1 MTAPVRDREG
11 ELPEQQAAR
20 WIGLMKPVPLL
31 ALAWSF
37 FQIAIWWFKDITL
50 IVQYAGH
57 VSSAVAVSL
66 LATGEKSENA
76 SWRWLNRALALVAL
90 VPPVYMAVDAHRLIF
105 RVSGLDPVLIGD
117 YLCGIALIV
126 LLFEASRR
134 VLGWGM
140 CIIVALFIAYQLLGI
155 YLPPPFGHNQ
165 AGLGLFVDQQ
175 FLTLEGL
182 FGIPTGVSVRVVF
195 YFILFAAVF
204 EAYGGGRM
212 IIDLALAATGR
223 STGGP
228 AKAAIVGSA
237 MMGMVSGSAVANVM
251 AVGIFTIPLMKRA
264 GYPARFA
271 GAVEAVGST
280 GGQLMPPVMG
290 AGAFVMA
297 DFLRIPYS
305 TVIIAAVLPALFYYL
320 ALFLAVDF
328 KARLARLA
336 TMPRSEI
343 PEVRRILRE
352 RGHLL
357 LPLLWLTILI
367 VGGHGISDAC
377 LQAIAATI
385 VIGSLRSTTRQSLFS
400 LAQSLSLGAQ
410 RSVSVAL
417 PCALAGIIVGVIAF
431 TGLGTKFTG
440 FVVDVSAGSTVA
452 IVLLAMIAT
461 LILGCGMPTT
471 SAYIMGAVLLAP
483 ALIAV
488 GVTPLVAHMFVFYF
502 AILSM
507 ITPPVALAAYAAAA
521 IAESP
526 PNATGWEAALLGIPV
541 LIIPL
546 IFFGR
551 PSLLLIGSASEIT
564 VSAMLTFA
572 AVVALSGM
580 TIGWLIRPL
589 AIWQRLLLGILGV
602 GTVVPMHDLAHI
614 AVAALLAVVAL
625 LVVQRSRFRKAALEG
640 RSEGRPPTARASCDE
655 NRSA

>member
-1 MTAPVRDREG
+1 MATTVRDREG

-20 WIGLMKPVPLL
+20 WSGLLKPVPLL
-31 ALAWSF
+31 ALAWTI
-37 FQIAIWWFKDITL
+37 FQVAIWWFNDIPL

-57 VSSAVAVSL
+57 VSFAVAVTL
-66 LATGEKSENA
+66 LATGEKSDRPV
-76 SWRWLNRALALVAL
+76 WRWANRMLAVVAL
-90 VPPVYMAVDAHRLIF
+90 LPAVYLAADAHRVIF
-105 RVSGLDPVLIGD
+105 RVSGLDPVLIVD
-117 YLCGIALIV
+117 YACAFALIV

-140 CIIVALFIAYQLLGI
+140 CIIAALFIAYQLFGTF
-155 YLPPPFGHNQ
+155 LPPPFGHNQ
-165 AGLGLFVDQQ
+165 AGIGLFIDQQ
-175 FLTLEGL
+175 FLTLDGL

-212 IIDLALAATGR
+212 IIDLALAVTGR

-228 AKAAIVGSA
+228 AKAAIIGSA
-237 MMGMVSGSAVANVM
+237 MMGTVSGSAVANVM

-271 GAVEAVGST
+271 AAVEAVGST

-305 TVIIAAVLPALFYYL
+305 AVIIAAVLPALFYYL

-328 KARLARLA
+328 KARLERLGTLA
-336 TMPRSEI
+336 PHEI
-343 PEVRRILRE
+343 PAVRLILKE

-357 LPLLWLTILI
+357 LPLIWLTVLI
-367 VGGHGISDAC
+367 VGGYGIADAC

-385 VIGSLRSTTRQSLFS
+385 VIGSLRSTSRQGVFS
-400 LAQSLSLGAQ
+400 LVQSLSLGAQ
-410 RSVSVAL
+410 RSVAVAL

-452 IVLLAMIAT
+452 IVALSMIAT

-471 SAYIMGAVLLAP
+471 SAYIMGAILLAP
-483 ALIAV
+483 ALIAA
-488 GVTPLVAHMFVFYF
+488 GVTPLVAHMFIFYF

-507 ITPPVALAAYAAAA
+507 ITPPVALAAYAAAG
-521 IAESP
+521 IADTP

-551 PSLLLIGSASEIT
+551 PGLLLIGDA
-564 VSAMLTFA
+564 
-572 AVVALSGM
+572 G
-580 TIGWLIRPL
+580 
-589 AIWQRLLLGILGV
+589 Q
-602 GTVVPMHDLAHI
+602 I
-614 AVAALLAVVAL
+614 AVSP
-625 LVVQRSRFRKAALEG
+625 RSPSQPSSRCR
-640 RSEGRPPTARASCDE
+640 R
-655 NRSA
+655 

>member
-1 MTAPVRDREG
+1 MTARLHDREG
-11 ELPEQQAAR
+11 ELPEAQASR
-20 WIGLMKPVPLL
+20 WRGLLMPVPLV
-31 ALAWSF
+31 ALAWTL
-37 FQIAIWWFKDITL
+37 FQVAIWWFNDIDL
-50 IVQYAGH
+50 NVQYSGH
-57 VSSAVAVSL
+57 VSFAVAVAL
-66 LATGEKSENA
+66 LATGEKRDGA
-76 SWRWLNRALALVAL
+76 AGRWMNRLLAVVAL
-90 VPPVYMAVDAHRLIF
+90 LPTVYLAANAHRITF
-105 RVSGLDPVLIGD
+105 RVSGLDPVLLGD
-117 YLCGIALIV
+117 YVCAIALVV

-140 CIIVALFIAYQLLGI
+140 CVIAGLFIGYQLLGI
-155 YLPPPFGHNQ
+155 FLPPPFGHNQ
-165 AGLGLFVDQQ
+165 AGLGLLVDQQ
-175 FLTLEGL
+175 FLTLEGV

-212 IIDLALAATGR
+212 IIELALALTGR

-237 MMGMVSGSAVANVM
+237 MMGTVSGSAVANVM

-264 GYPARFA
+264 GYPPRFA
-271 GAVEAVGST
+271 AAVEAVGST

-305 TVIIAAVLPALFYYL
+305 AVIVAAVLPALFYYL

-328 KARLARLA
+328 KARLAALGTLSRA
-336 TMPRSEI
+336 EI
-343 PEVRRILRE
+343 PAVRRILAE

-357 LPLLWLTILI
+357 LPLVWLTVLI
-367 VGGHGISDAC
+367 VSGYGIADAC
-377 LQAIAATI
+377 LQAIAGTI
-385 VIGSLRSTTRQSLFS
+385 VIGSLRKTTRQGWFS
-400 LAQSLSLGAQ
+400 LVQSLSLGAQ

-452 IVLLAMIAT
+452 IVVLAMIAT

-483 ALIAV
+483 ALITA
-488 GVTPLVAHMFVFYF
+488 GVAPLVAHMFVFYF

-521 IAESP
+521 IADTP

-546 IFFGR
+546 VFFGR
-551 PSLLLIGSASEIT
+551 PSLLLIGGADQIL
-564 VSAMLTFA
+564 VSAALTFA
-572 AVVALSGM
+572 AIVALSGM
-580 TIGWLIRPL
+580 TIGWLFRPL
-589 AIWQRLLLGILGV
+589 AVRERLLLGILGI
-602 GTVVPMHDLAHI
+602 GTVIPLHGMTYFSA
-614 AVAALLAVVAL
+614 AALAIVVAW
-625 LVVQRSRFRKAALEG
+625 LVLQRNRVGKAAV
-640 RSEGRPPTARASCDE
+640 
-655 NRSA
+655 